1 MAEHAVT
8 SRVVE
13 YVDIRAP
20 KDEVFKLILNLTRRM
35 QLSPLWGLAKIDF
48 ISADYPQ
55 PGSHYDVTLVQG
67 DGSHYSTEITENL
80 ADRKFS
86 YTLDVARETRVAWL
100 IQDTAEGT
108 RLIYQEE
115 FLVTEGEEDEFSQA
129 VRKVVRDWLKNI
141 KNYTELRNSAV
152 GRFIRWGLDRFF
164 LQLRKDQ
171 RQVVATLLF
180 LQISGFISFVMAALA
195 LGVAGLF

>member
-1 MAEHAVT
+1 MECSVISH
-8 SRVVE
+8 VVE

-20 KDEVFKLILNLTRRM
+20 KDEVFDLILNLKRRM

-67 DGSHYSTEITENL
+67 DGSHYSTVITENQ
-80 ADRKFS
+80 AGRKFAYS
-86 YTLDVARETRVAWL
+86 LDVARETRVAWL
-100 IQDTAEGT
+100 VQNLADGT
-108 RLIYQEE
+108 RLIYQED
-115 FLVTEGEEDEFSQA
+115 FLVDEGEGDEFSQA

-141 KNYTELRNSAV
+141 KNYTELRNSV
-152 GRFIRWGLDRFF
+152 LGRIVRWGLDRFF

-180 LQISGFISFVMAALA
+180 IQITGFVSFVMAALA